1 MLKKVGK
8 WLGSCMGYLF
18 YTLVLLLL
26 LLWGFFPRE
35 SLRQFLVQYLN
46 RAYPR
51 LSWQVQS
58 MTLQVPEGITVTGI
72 KGYGAQDK
80 NQPLVQTDSLV
91 LWPHVAAMLHTRR
104 PTAGYRL
111 LLAQGVV
118 AGTMQRDEGTAGLQV
133 DGSIQ
138 GLQLAECSLLIQL
151 LRRNLQGVVSAS
163 FKGIIEPALGK
174 ISDLE
179 AKLRVDNGLV
189 DLKRPILNHGSLP
202 FSQITF
208 TLYSRGTIMQLE
220 QGVVESELFSGQ
232 FAGEIQLSRDPAAS
246 RLDIKGTLQPR
257 PAFYQGMKYTP
268 VLESIRTQL
277 ESQPLPFL
285 LSGNLSNPGIHF
297 EEFSLLFQS
306 LEKELQ

>member
-1 MLKKVGK
+1 MLKRACK

-26 LLWGFFPRE
+26 LLWVFFPKE
-35 SLRQFLVQYLN
+35 PLRQLLVQYLN
-46 RAYPR
+46 GAYPG

-58 MTLQVPEGITVTGI
+58 LSLPVSEGITVVGI

-91 LWPHVAAMLHTRR
+91 LWPHVAEMLRTRR

-118 AGTMQRDEGTAGLQV
+118 TGILQRDDGKAGLHI

-138 GLQLAECSLLIQL
+138 GLQLTECPLLAL
-151 LRRNLQGVVSAS
+151 LFQRNLQGVVSAN
-163 FKGIIEPALGK
+163 FDGVIEPSLGK
-174 ISDLE
+174 ISGLE
-179 AKLRVDNGLV
+179 AKLRVDNGLL
-189 DLKRPILNHGSLP
+189 DLKRPILNHRSLP
-202 FSQITF
+202 FSQISF
-208 TLYSRGTIMQLE
+208 TLHSNGATMQLE
-220 QGVVESELFSGQ
+220 QGVVESELFSGR
-232 FAGEIQLSRDPAAS
+232 FTGEIQLGRDPAKS

-257 PAFYQGMKYTP
+257 PAFYKGMNNTP

-277 ESQPLPFL
+277 ESRPLPFL
-285 LSGNLSNPGIHF
+285 LSGNLNNPGIHF